1 MYEWTLYNG
10 FEIVPTVTVVGSLPN
25 SLLQWPT
32 PSSATLSKKRPHQR
46 MNTLPELSQ
55 NHVNFLYHPG
65 IPYPSFVLLLFVC
78 SLSTTE
84 LNVQLTC

>member
-1 MYEWTLYNG
+1 MLEWTVYDG
-10 FEIVPTVTVVGSLPN
+10 FKIVPTVTVVGSLPN
-25 SLLQWPT
+25 SLLQCPT
-32 PSSATLSKKRPHQR
+32 PSSAILSKKRPRQR

-55 NHVNFLYHPG
+55 NFLYHPG

-84 LNVQLTC
+84 LNV

>member
-1 MYEWTLYNG
+1 MYEWTVYNG

-25 SLLQWPT
+25 SLLQWPI

-46 MNTLPELSQ
+46 MSTLPELSQ
-55 NHVNFLYHPG
+55 NHVKFDDVF
-65 IPYPSFVLLLFVC
+65 YPSLCYYYCFVC

-84 LNVQLTC
+84 LNVQIT

>member
-1 MYEWTLYNG
+1 MYEWTVYNG
-10 FEIVPTVTVVGSLPN
+10 FEIVPTVTVVGSPPN

-55 NHVNFLYHPG
+55 NHVNFVISSRDILS
-65 IPYPSFVLLLFVC
+65 IFCVIIILTVC
-78 SLSTTE
+78 CLP
-84 LNVQLTC
+84 LN